1 MFGFNT
7 NSNTTT
13 TSTSSTSNSPLGIS
27 KHNEILRTGKIN
39 IITSVVLTFADKYN
53 LLIK

>member
-7 NSNTTT
+7 NYNSI
-13 TSTSSTSNSPLGIS
+13 SNSIS